1 MTLGQEAHFGCACP
15 KEGLSCEHE
24 QPTHFLAR
32 ESESLAWRGISSGI
46 HCTGCGGRKW
56 GDGFPE
62 QRHSQKQGGKTV
74 WSVQRAVSS
83 QAPGMVVGDEAGG
96 VSRELVIQGL

>member
-32 ESESLAWRGISSGI
+32 GSENLSLEGDFFW
-46 HCTGCGGRKW
+46 HPLHWMW
-56 GDGFPE
+56 GKE
-62 QRHSQKQGGKTV
+62 
-74 WSVQRAVSS
+74 
-83 QAPGMVVGDEAGG
+83 VG
-96 VSRELVIQGL
+96 